1 MNCIFWFIKETIP
14 KIHPKK
20 HVMLITRK
28 CNDTVDRRCCLLV
41 HIIKKTLDMFA
52 YQHLL
57 KGTQAKDLNTI
68 HCTIPIPKKLGYT
81 YR

>member
-1 MNCIFWFIKETIP
+1 MILLIEDVVCLCI
-14 KIHPKK
+14 
-20 HVMLITRK
+20 
-28 CNDTVDRRCCLLV
+28 LL
-41 HIIKKTLDMFA
+41 KKTLDMFA

-68 HCTIPIPKKLGYT
+68 HCTILIPKKLGYT

>member
-1 MNCIFWFIKETIP
+1 MNCIFRFIKENIP

-57 KGTQAKDLNTI
+57 KGIRFIVQSQFQKSWDTHTDELE
-68 HCTIPIPKKLGYT
+68 
-81 YR
+81 